1 MTKEWVK
8 MASSEKRLSK
18 SERKRRN
25 QKRLILQ
32 AARRLFESSS
42 YDDVSMEEIA
52 DEAAVS
58 KQTLYNYFSSKDS
71 IYFGIGSEGFRDA
84 IELTTEMELSSLPGK
99 QMVLKL
105 VEIFFDTAIEF
116 PLGIDI
122 SRRFSIVNSE
132 MEGIAEK
139 TLERRKKENQKVS
152 QKKSIEDDMADY
164 LELASKYEE
173 YWKTAMEKGKK
184 DGSITSDL
192 NERQLM
198 YYTYLFINGIA
209 NQMHLVNRPVMSSLR
224 NADLDHEKVKEISL
238 QIMANL
244 LEHGE

>member
-1 MTKEWVK
+1 

-32 AARRLFESSS
+32 AARRLFESSA

-71 IYFGIGSEGFRDA
+71 IYFGIGSEVFRDA
-84 IELTTEMELSSLPGK
+84 IKLTTEMELSSITGK

-116 PLGIDI
+116 PRGIDI
-122 SRRFSIVNSE
+122 SRRFSIVDSE
-132 MEGIAEK
+132 MEGIAKK
-139 TLERRKKENQKVS
+139 TLEKRKKEKRRVI
-152 QKKSIEDDMADY
+152 QKKSLEDEMADY

-173 YWKTAMEKGKK
+173 YWKNAMEKGKK
-184 DGSITSDL
+184 DGSITSNL

-198 YYTYLFINGIA
+198 YYIYLFINGIA
-209 NQMHLVNRPVMSSLR
+209 TQMLLMNRPVMSSLR
-224 NADLDHEKVKEISL
+224 NADLDLERVKEISL
-238 QIMANL
+238 QIMTSL
-244 LEHGE
+244 LEDGE